1 MRYDITLTIAHAYQS
16 PAGNARQI
24 VHLMPAD
31 RRGRQRLISGNL
43 SIEPTPSWREDRFDF
58 FGNAQT
64 AIAFTKALSEV
75 EIRLQARVEVIGD
88 AEPKAKATSIKD
100 IAGELVTT
108 RNLGPS
114 SPVHFLAASSWVP
127 VDYDI
132 AAYAEN
138 ATAGLDDTAQM
149 VEALGKALHRDM
161 RFDPHATT
169 VDTPA
174 GEAFSQRHGV
184 CQDFTHIMISG
195 LRSLGIPASYV
206 SGFLRTTPPPGQPR
220 LEGADAMHAWVGAWC
235 GTEAGWVEY
244 DPTNATFARGDHVVV
259 GYGRDYGD
267 IAPVR
272 GTMRTTGAQESSHA
286 VDMIPFGE

>member
-1 MRYDITLTIAHAYQS
+1 MRYDITLKIAHAYQS

-31 RRGRQRLISGNL
+31 RRGRQRLISGGL
-43 SIEPTPSWREDRFDF
+43 AIDPTPSWREDRFDF

-64 AIAFTKALSEV
+64 AIAFAKALKKV
-75 EIRLQARVEVIGD
+75 EISLQARVEVIGN
-88 AEPKAKATSIKD
+88 AGPKAKSTSIKD

-108 RNLGPS
+108 RSLGPS
-114 SPVHFLAASSWVP
+114 SPVHFLTWSSRVP
-127 VDYDI
+127 ADYDI
-132 AAYAEN
+132 ADYAAV
-138 ATAGLDDTAQM
+138 ATAGLEDTASM
-149 VEALGKALHRDM
+149 VEALGQALHRDM
-161 RFDPHATT
+161 RFDPQATT

-174 GEAFSQRHGV
+174 GEAFSKRHGV

-244 DPTNATFARGDHVVV
+244 DPTNATFAHSDHVVV

-286 VDMIPFGE
+286 VDMIPFEG